1 MQNRGRCEE
10 KLNNKYEALSSTTGW
25 GNVCILF
32 WLPVY
37 SRTIFKMTISWEIV
51 GLENT
56 FHNKFIYKHKYDHI
70 LLDVFSPR

>member
-1 MQNRGRCEE
+1 M
-10 KLNNKYEALSSTTGW
+10 KLCLPQQDGAMSA
-25 GNVCILF
+25 ILF
-32 WLPVY
+32 WLPVH

-56 FHNKFIYKHKYDHI
+56 FHNKFTYKHKYDHI